1 MWMHPQ
7 QLANSLFEYHQC
19 ILYYLLI
26 LILLLIDKRTTK
38 TKGYGFVSFTDP
50 KDFLRALKEMNGK
63 YIGNRPCRVR
73 RSEWKDRAV
82 EGEEAKV
89 LSKELSK
96 KQSKKK
102 K

>member
-1 MWMHPQ
+1 M
-7 QLANSLFEYHQC
+7 
-19 ILYYLLI
+19 II
-26 LILLLIDKRTTK
+26 LIDKRTTK

-82 EGEEAKV
+82 EGDEAKV
-89 LSKELSK
+89 LSKELAK
-96 KQSKKK
+96 KQYPKKK

>member
-1 MWMHPQ
+1 MWNPKQ
-7 QLANSLFEYHQC
+7 FANSLFEYHQR
-19 ILYYLLI
+19 ILNYLLI
-26 LILLLIDKRTTK
+26 LILSLTDKRTTK

-82 EGEEAKV
+82 EGEEAKL
-89 LSKELSK
+89 LSKELAK
-96 KQSKKK
+96 KQGNKKK